1 VRTRPFGPTS
11 RPVPVI
17 GQGTWLLEKAPE
29 RDAIRAL
36 HAGFEAGM
44 THVDTAEYYG
54 NGAAESL
61 VGRAIEAWGR
71 REELFIVSKVLPD
84 HASRRGTVEACERSL
99 ARLRLE
105 QLDLYLL
112 HWPGDEPLE
121 ETIAGFEDLSGA
133 GKILAWGVSNFDAD
147 LLRRAALIGGPG
159 RLACDQVL
167 YHLQERAIEHA
178 VLPACRELG
187 AAMVGYSPF
196 GSGKFPAPGS
206 RGGRVLGEL
215 AKARGATPRQIALA
229 FLVREEG
236 TFAIPKAAKPQ
247 HVRENAAAAAIELG
261 EDEVRR
267 IEQAFPRGAV
277 PLELPVI

>member
-17 GQGTWLLEKAPE
+17 GQGTWLLEKAPG

-54 NGAAESL
+54 DGAAESL

-71 REELFIVSKVLPD
+71 REELFIVSKVMPD

-99 ARLRLE
+99 ERLAID

-121 ETIAGFEDLSGA
+121 ETIAGFEDLLGA

-159 RLACDQVL
+159 RVACDQVL

-187 AAMVGYSPF
+187 VAMVGYSPF

-206 RGGRVLGEL
+206 RGGRVLAEL
-215 AKARGATPRQIALA
+215 AKARGATPRQVALA

-236 TFAIPKAAKPQ
+236 TFAIPKAADLE
-247 HVRENAAAAAIELG
+247 HARENAAAAAIELG

-267 IEQAFPRGAV
+267 IEQEFPRGAV
-277 PLELPVI
+277 PRELPVI